1 MRRRAVL
8 ALALAPLAG
17 CGFQLR
23 RWDLGTAFE
32 TVHVASGRG
41 VDLHRELG
49 PALAQA
55 GLRALPSAGGAD
67 LVIQLSRQRQS
78 QRSGAIVGGRAAE
91 VELGMEIAF
100 SVAGADGKVLVP
112 ERLLSAER
120 RASMDRDNLVGSSAE
135 QELLRREMRDDL
147 VARMLRAL
155 GSLAEA
161 EADADQ
167 R

>member
-8 ALALAPLAG
+8 AVALVPFAG

-23 RWDLGTAFE
+23 RWDIGTAFE

-55 GLRALPSAGGAD
+55 GLRALPSAAGAD
-67 LVIQLSRQRQS
+67 LVIKLSRQQQS

-100 SVAGADGKVLVP
+100 TVSGADGKALVP
-112 ERLLSAER
+112 ERVLSAER
-120 RASMDRDNLVGSSAE
+120 RASLDRDNLVGSSAE
-135 QELLRREMRDDL
+135 QDLLRREMRDDL
-147 VARMLRAL
+147 VAQMLRAL
-155 GSLAEA
+155 GAIAEA
-161 EADADQ
+161 RTDADQ

>member
-1 MRRRAVL
+1 ML

-32 TVHVASGRG
+32 TVRVASGRG

-55 GLRALPSAGGAD
+55 GLRALPSAAGAD
-67 LVIQLSRQRQS
+67 LVIKLSRQRQN

-91 VELGMEIAF
+91 VELRMEIAF

-112 ERLLSAER
+112 ERVLSAER
-120 RASMDRDNLVGSSAE
+120 LASLDRDNLVGSSAE

>member
-1 MRRRAVL
+1 ML
-8 ALALAPLAG
+8 ALALVPLAG

-41 VDLHRELG
+41 VDLHRELR

-55 GLRALPSAGGAD
+55 GLRALPSASGAD
-67 LVIQLSRQRQS
+67 IVIKLSRQRQS
-78 QRSGAIVGGRAAE
+78 QRSGAIVGGRAVE

-147 VARMLRAL
+147 VAQMLRAL
-155 GSLAEA
+155 GALAEA
-161 EADADQ
+161 ETDADADQ